1 MKFFNSLFLALP
13 VVLVACNSTPQP
25 TVTSFEECA
34 AAGYPIMESY
44 PEQCRTPDGQTFVNK
59 QVIEDQMIVVVN
71 PQPGDTLTE
80 NVVVEGEAR
89 GTWFFEGSF
98 PIELRDGDGNVLAQ
112 VPAQALGEWMT
123 ADFVPFKAEFTVDFN
138 GATNGVLVLKKD
150 NPSGLPEY
158 EAQIE
163 VPVLFQYAE

>member
-1 MKFFNSLFLALP
+1 MKNHSLFLALP
-13 VVLVACNSTPQP
+13 LVLVACNSTPKP

-44 PEQCRTPDGQTFVNK
+44 PEQCRTPDGETFVNEVALPA
-59 QVIEDQMIVVVN
+59 QPIVVVS

-89 GTWFFEGSF
+89 GTWFFEASF
-98 PIELRDGDGNVLAQ
+98 PVELRDGDGNVLAQ
-112 VPAQALGEWMT
+112 VPAQAIGEWMT
-123 ADFVPFKAEFTVDFN
+123 EDFVPFKAEFTVDFN

-150 NPSGLPEY
+150 NPSGLPEND
-158 EAQIE
+158 AQIE
-163 VPVLFQYAE
+163 VPVLFQAAE